1 MPRSF
6 VHRAIIDAA
15 RDELDPSR
23 IAVATDAERRE
34 LLLRSRDH
42 GVQGLVARS
51 VRRLGALEP
60 WALPFVENAI
70 AIRRSHAQHVRTLRT
85 AALALGEHDV
95 PRLLMKGASLVDRYY
110 HDDSLRAYGDVD
122 MLVPSQRFADA
133 LSILEEDRFSIID
146 RNWHMLRRDVRGQLH
161 LRSPDGHDM
170 LELHWHP
177 INPSR
182 VRHTLSMAAAD
193 LWSDAS
199 QTQVAGADVW
209 VPRTS
214 RELAH
219 LCLHAAL
226 HGCDRLIWLVDI
238 HKVMDSP
245 DLDLDDLQRTARH
258 WGFGA
263 GTYLVLALVDR
274 WLGLSQPLQDLSGLH
289 PGRATLAAFHRLV
302 DRWDLGRP
310 ARDARFRQLLFA
322 TAADGVGRRARLTWS
337 LVVPPD
343 IRNPEAGREPLGP
356 LLSRMTD
363 RRGDEGPAQ
372 ARRARRGRCRAGIP
386 AARGP
391 CPRTR
396 PVPGARRIR
405 TIGAR
410 DPLRSR
416 RQLPRSTLGARH
428 LTVVV
433 RAVRIEVEAHRCLCA
448 PPAAVALHPAIPGQS
463 FPS

>member
-1 MPRSF
+1 MPPSF
-6 VHRAIIDAA
+6 VHRALVDAA

-23 IAVATDAERRE
+23 VVGATESERRQ
-34 LLLRSRDH
+34 LLIRSRDH
-42 GVQGLVARS
+42 AVQGLVARS
-51 VRRLGALEP
+51 VRRVGTIEP
-60 WALPFVENAI
+60 WALPFVQDAFG
-70 AIRRSHAQHVRTLRT
+70 IRESHTQHVRTLRT
-85 AALALGEHDV
+85 ASLALNEHEV
-95 PRLLMKGASLVDRYY
+95 PGLLLKGASLVDRYY

-133 LSILEEDRFSIID
+133 LSILEETGFSILD
-146 RNWHMLRRDVRGQLH
+146 RNWHMLLRDMRGQLH
-161 LRSPDGHDM
+161 LLSPEGRDM

-182 VRHTLSMAAAD
+182 VRHTLSVTADD

-199 QTQVAGADVW
+199 RTRVAGADVW

-238 HKVMDSP
+238 DNVMDSP
-245 DLDLDDLQRTARH
+245 DLDLDDLQRTVRR

-274 WLGLSQPLQDLSGLH
+274 WLGLSQPLRDLAGLH

-302 DRWDLGRP
+302 DRWDLGQP

-343 IRNPEAGREPLGP
+343 VRDPDAGGEPLGS
-356 LLSRMTD
+356 LLSRMTIGAATRVRHKLD
-363 RRGDEGPAQ
+363 EHAENDAAPEFLRRGDPAMGRVRYL
-372 ARRARRGRCRAGIP
+372 AR
-386 AARGP
+386 
-391 CPRTR
+391 
-396 PVPGARRIR
+396 VPSER
-405 TIGAR
+405 
-410 DPLRSR
+410 
-416 RQLPRSTLGARH
+416 
-428 LTVVV
+428 
-433 RAVRIEVEAHRCLCA
+433 
-448 PPAAVALHPAIPGQS
+448 
-463 FPS
+463 